1 MKAEAIM
8 IFAPTALLD
17 MAMEL
22 TEMKDTAPK
31 RWVAW
36 DTVVGLLDKA
46 LEDAKR
52 DREAASQ
59 DTIDWMADNGMSK
72 LTVLGKALRIE
83 SMARAKVNGPSEKV
97 DPDGAALARLAVLG
111 ALRNNGMD
119 ELIKAEPSF
128 NMNSISAYVREQQDD
143 LGNFDIPDDL
153 AAALTITTT
162 NRIQGRKA

>member
-1 MKAEAIM
+1 MKAEEMM
-8 IFAPTALLD
+8 IYAPTALLD
-17 MAMEL
+17 MAMQL

-36 DTVVGLLDKA
+36 DTVVSLLDKA

-59 DTIDWMADNGMSK
+59 DTIDWMADNGMTK
-72 LTVLGKALRIE
+72 LTVLGKALRID
-83 SMARAKVNGPSEKV
+83 STPRAKVNGPSVKV
-97 DPDGAALARLAVLG
+97 DPTGAFLARAAVLR
-111 ALRNNGMD
+111 ALQANELD
-119 ELIKAEPSF
+119 ELINPDPSF
-128 NMNSISAYVREQQDD
+128 NMNTISAYVREQQDE